1 MSMSHPRLCC
11 YSNMLVCFH
20 SETGTCVRWIHS
32 RNWLDIFKSFNFF
45 LSKCQ
50 SKPMKINLTKKPGK
64 IRSGALLPA
73 DKTTKMLKAL
83 CPEPK
88 LSQALEQREPLGC
101 RLGYQPALFA
111 LMSAPHQGTW
121 SYVCPVCLSI
131 FWPDPL
137 PLCSRLSC
145 WSPGSGIF
153 ETDLTNK
160 DWS

>member
-1 MSMSHPRLCC
+1 MSHPRLCC

-32 RNWLDIFKSFNFF
+32 RNWLDIFKSFNSF

-50 SKPMKINLTKKPGK
+50 SKPMKINLTKKTGK

-73 DKTTKMLKAL
+73 DKTTEMLKAL

-101 RLGYQPALFA
+101 RLGYISQ
-111 LMSAPHQGTW
+111 
-121 SYVCPVCLSI
+121 LS
-131 FWPDPL
+131 L
-137 PLCSRLSC
+137 H
-145 WSPGSGIF
+145 
-153 ETDLTNK
+153 
-160 DWS
+160 